1 MGRHALVN
9 NVSIADLRKLKFIVP
24 TLSEQCRIANI
35 LDKADAIRRKR
46 RQAIKLINDFLRS
59 VFLEMFGDPVTNPKG
74 WKSFPLEEL
83 AEVVSG
89 VTKGRKLDPSGLIS
103 VPYMRVANVQD
114 GFIDLS
120 EVKEIDVLPCDVAKY
135 ALKSGDVLLTE
146 GGDPDKLGRGAVWYN
161 QVEKCIHQNHIF
173 RVRVKKTSE
182 TDPEFLSALIGSEYG
197 KRFFLRAAKQ
207 TTGIATINSRQL
219 KSFPV
224 LCPPYQLQKK
234 FDEIKQ
240 KVTRL
245 SGSLSNAEKITGEL
259 FNSTSSFLLSRN
271 EG

>member
-1 MGRHALVN
+1 
-9 NVSIADLRKLKFIVP
+9 
-24 TLSEQCRIANI
+24 
-35 LDKADAIRRKR
+35 
-46 RQAIKLINDFLRS
+46 
-59 VFLEMFGDPVTNPKG
+59 
-74 WKSFPLEEL
+74 
-83 AEVVSG
+83 
-89 VTKGRKLDPSGLIS
+89 
-103 VPYMRVANVQD
+103 MRVANVQD

-120 EVKEIDVLPCDVAKY
+120 EVKEIDVLPSDVDKF

-173 RVRVKKTSE
+173 RVRVKKNSE

-224 LCPPYQLQKK
+224 LCPPYKLQKK
-234 FDEIKQ
+234 FDDIKQ

-245 SGSLSNAEKITGEL
+245 SGSLSNAEKITEEL
-259 FNSTSSFLLSRN
+259 FNSTSFFLLSRN